1 MIIPNPSE
9 IVLDELEY
17 VSTQF
22 LPHERRLLDVFD
34 SGIVSMIKKEL
45 RKRIDNGIA
54 PHISSNPVMKG
65 E

>member
-22 LPHERRLLDVFD
+22 LPHEMRLLDVFD
-34 SGIVSMIKKEL
+34 SGIVSMIKNEL
-45 RKRIDNGIA
+45 TKRIDDHEDRA
-54 PHISSNPVMKG
+54 KTDMWSMS
-65 E
+65 